1 MSLIVSFPAP
11 SPPPRSPKPVACDDT
26 SVGHVLVFSFI
37 QRFFPNFFPSTYT
50 DRRQN
55 LLKMY
60 TEVEKKVNYSSTYSI
75 FSSGILYMNM
85 YAAKY

>member
-1 MSLIVSFPAP
+1 
-11 SPPPRSPKPVACDDT
+11 
-26 SVGHVLVFSFI
+26 VGHVLVFSFI

-60 TEVEKKVNYSSTYSI
+60 TEVEKKVGDESATEEQTWR
-75 FSSGILYMNM
+75 GD
-85 YAAKY
+85 